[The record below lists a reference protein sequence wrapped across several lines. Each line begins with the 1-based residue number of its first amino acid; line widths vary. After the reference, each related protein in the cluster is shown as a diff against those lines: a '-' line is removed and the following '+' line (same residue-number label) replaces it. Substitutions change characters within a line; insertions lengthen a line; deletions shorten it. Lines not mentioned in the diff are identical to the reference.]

1 MKTPKALPSWMGKI
15 EVGFIKGTEK
25 PMALIGDLDIKAKNT
40 PLVSSKRY
48 VLRNVNDRLAK
59 LR

>member
-1 MKTPKALPSWMGKI
+1 MGKI

>member
-1 MKTPKALPSWMGKI
+1 
-15 EVGFIKGTEK
+15 VGFIKGEEK
-25 PMALIGDLDIKAKNT
+25 PMALIGDLGINAKNI

-48 VLRNVNDRLAK
+48 SLWNVNDRLAK